1 MHDAVVV
8 GAGISGLVAAHR
20 LQAEGADVV
29 VLEASGRVGGRV
41 WTPTAAGVRF
51 EAGGEAVDRVNEAL
65 RTVAGEVGAEL
76 RDSEVGWGDHGPV
89 PVRWHVG
96 GRTFARAEGAY
107 LRLGAELERLG
118 DEAEADDTLTVD
130 GWLTAEG
137 ASAQERAV
145 CETAIAITASTV
157 PLRQMSLRA
166 LAVKHAARSGAGD
179 GSELRFT
186 DGAGGFAERIADG
199 LGSGVLLG
207 RPAGAVRATADGV
220 EVDSPGGA
228 PVRAGRAIVAVP
240 LHARARIRGLRATPV
255 GRYGVAVK
263 SLFVLDADVSDDAP
277 HAVITD
283 SVIGYTYRHGPR
295 TLGSFVGSTPA
306 AWLLRQPP
314 PIADRAVAEAVRA
327 CFGARLERIVRVS
340 YRRSYLI
347 FAPGEL
353 DGWGSRLADP
363 EDRIHYA
370 GAETSALP

>member
-118 DEAEADDTLTVD
+118 GEAEAEADDTLTVD

-137 ASAQERAV
+137 ASARERAV
-145 CETAIAITASTV
+145 CET
-157 PLRQMSLRA
+157 
-166 LAVKHAARSGAGD
+166 
-179 GSELRFT
+179 
-186 DGAGGFAERIADG
+186 
-199 LGSGVLLG
+199 
-207 RPAGAVRATADGV
+207 
-220 EVDSPGGA
+220 
-228 PVRAGRAIVAVP
+228 
-240 LHARARIRGLRATPV
+240 
-255 GRYGVAVK
+255 
-263 SLFVLDADVSDDAP
+263 
-277 HAVITD
+277 
-283 SVIGYTYRHGPR
+283 
-295 TLGSFVGSTPA
+295 
-306 AWLLRQPP
+306 
-314 PIADRAVAEAVRA
+314 
-327 CFGARLERIVRVS
+327 
-340 YRRSYLI
+340 
-347 FAPGEL
+347 
-353 DGWGSRLADP
+353 
-363 EDRIHYA
+363 
-370 GAETSALP
+370 